1 MDHDRLDRS
10 LDFGGNAGEI
20 NRMNHLLA
28 SLRPWYTRPEIFV
41 SLPALGP
48 PSLRADQAGD
58 KDLVL
63 ATPSTVK

>member
-1 MDHDRLDRS
+1 
-10 LDFGGNAGEI
+10 
-20 NRMNHLLA
+20 MNHLLA